1 MVIKLIASD
10 LDGTLMAPDHLTVA
24 ERTKQALWSAHEKG
38 IKIAIATGRALS
50 FIKGVTAQ
58 IPFVDYVVC
67 SNGAS
72 VYDRNNNK
80 FIYNNL
86 IAPEITAEAIKL
98 LNSLPVYYNIYI
110 DGEICAQ
117 KGSDKYF
124 ENADLP
130 TVFLEDFASKL
141 TVCDDIAKQTAG
153 KGAELIDV
161 FYGNSELKKIIFEFF
176 ESKGL
181 VLTSALAGVVS
192 ATAVGSDKGSAL
204 NGLCNILDIT
214 ADKVMT
220 FGDASNDST
229 MLKFAHYS
237 FAMENGDDICKASA
251 RFSAP
256 SNAEDGVAQ
265 MIEKYA
271 LSEEEYE
278 Y

>member
-1 MVIKLIASD
+1 MAIKIIASD

-38 IKIAIATGRALS
+38 IKIAIATGRALD
-50 FIKGVTAQ
+50 FTAGVTRQ
-58 IPFVDYVVC
+58 IPFADYVIC

-72 VYDRNNNK
+72 VYDRNNKN
-80 FIYNNL
+80 FIYTNL
-86 IAPEITAEAIKL
+86 VSPEITSEAIKL
-98 LNSLPVYYNIYI
+98 LNTLPVYYNVYI
-110 DGEICAQ
+110 DGGIYVQ

-124 ENADLP
+124 KNADLP
-130 TVFLEDFASKL
+130 TVFLEEFASML
-141 TVCDDIAKQTAG
+141 TVCDDIEQATAG

-161 FYGNSELKKIIFEFF
+161 FYGDEECKKVIFDFF

-181 VLTSALAGVVS
+181 VLASALAGVVS

-204 NGLCNILDIT
+204 NGLCGILGIT
-214 ADKVMT
+214 SDEVMS

-229 MLKFAHYS
+229 MLKFAGYS
-237 FAMENGDDICKASA
+237 FAMENGDEICKVSA
-251 RFSAP
+251 RYSAP

-271 LSEEEYE
+271 LSEV
-278 Y
+278 

>member
-1 MVIKLIASD
+1 MAIKLIASD
-10 LDGTLMAPDHLTVA
+10 LDGTLMASDHLTVA

-38 IKIAIATGRALS
+38 IKIAIATGRALN
-50 FIKGVTAQ
+50 FTEGVTDQ
-58 IPFVDYVVC
+58 VPFVDYVVC

-72 VYDRNNNK
+72 VYDRNNK
-80 FIYNNL
+80 EFVYTNL
-86 IAPEITAEAIKL
+86 VSPEITAEAVKL
-98 LNSLPVYYNIYI
+98 LNTLPVYYNIYI
-110 DGEICAQ
+110 DGGIYVQ

-124 ENADLP
+124 ENSDLP
-130 TVFLEDFASKL
+130 TVFLEEFASKL
-141 TVCDDIAKQTAG
+141 TVCDDIVLETAG

-161 FYGNSELKKIIFEFF
+161 FYGNEELKKVIFDFF

-204 NGLCNILDIT
+204 NGLCSVLDIPS
-214 ADKVMT
+214 DEVMS

-251 RFSAP
+251 RYSAP
-256 SNAEDGVAQ
+256 SNAEDGVAR

-271 LSEEEYE
+271 LSEE
-278 Y
+278 

>member
-1 MVIKLIASD
+1 MSIKLIASD
-10 LDGTLMAPDHLTVA
+10 LDGTLMSPDHLTVA
-24 ERTKQALWSAHEKG
+24 DRTKKALWAAHEKG
-38 IKIAIATGRALS
+38 VKIAIATGRALS
-50 FIKGVTAQ
+50 FTKGVTDQ

-72 VYDRNNNK
+72 VYDRENKK

-86 IAPEITAEAIKL
+86 ISPEITAEAIKL
-98 LNSLPVYYNIYI
+98 LNSLPVYYNIYT
-110 DGEICAQ
+110 DGEICVQ
-117 KGSDKYF
+117 KGSEKYF
-124 ENADLP
+124 QITDLP
-130 TVFLEDFASKL
+130 AAFLEDFASKL
-141 TVCDDIAKQTAG
+141 TVCDDIVSQTAG

-161 FYGNSELKKIIFEFF
+161 FYSDSEIKKIIFDFF

-204 NGLCNILDIT
+204 SGLCDILDNT
-214 ADKVMT
+214 ADEVMS

-229 MLKFAHYS
+229 MLKFAYYS

-251 RFSAP
+251 RFTAP

-271 LSEEEYE
+271 LSEG
-278 Y
+278 